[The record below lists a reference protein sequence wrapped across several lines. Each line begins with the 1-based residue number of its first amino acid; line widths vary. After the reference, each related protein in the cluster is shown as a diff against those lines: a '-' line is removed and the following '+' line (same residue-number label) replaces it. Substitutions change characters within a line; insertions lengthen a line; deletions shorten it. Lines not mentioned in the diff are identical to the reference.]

1 MEIGIL
7 IYGVRQTEF
16 FVIWGHFF
24 PFYSTDD
31 PENQDFKKMKKTSG
45 DVIILYPRIINDNH
59 MTHGCWDVERNEQ
72 NFFSF
77 WIIFCRFAS
86 ITTQKIRFSKKQKKT
101 TGDIIILHLC
111 TINDNHMMNGSWD
124 MERDGQIFFFI
135 LGHFLPFYPTNNP
148 QNQNFEKMKKLF
160 GDIIILH
167 KFAKKHDHMLYCLW
181 HTNTVRCVTDVI
193 FIFHFGLFLA
203 LLHPWWP
210 KK

>member
-16 FVIWGHFF
+16 FVIWGHFC

-86 ITTQKIRFSKKQKKT
+86 ITTQKIRFSKKQKTPWRYYHFALVYHKWQSYDEWFLRYGAWRT
-101 TGDIIILHLC
+101 
-111 TINDNHMMNGSWD
+111 N
-124 MERDGQIFFFI
+124 FF
-135 LGHFLPFYPTNNP
+135 
-148 QNQNFEKMKKLF
+148 
-160 GDIIILH
+160 
-167 KFAKKHDHMLYCLW
+167 
-181 HTNTVRCVTDVI
+181 
-193 FIFHFGLFLA
+193 FHFGPFFA
-203 LLHPWWP
+203 LLPH
-210 KK
+210 